1 MFKSL
6 NKREH
11 GFQIESFAKQQL
23 QKAGC
28 QVVET
33 NFQCKMGEIDLIVK
47 DKSNLVFVEVRY
59 RRSVNFGGAGASV
72 DFKKQQKLIRAA
84 AYYLQT
90 KNLTNKARG
99 RFDVFA
105 VHGETDKLS
114 FEWIKDAFD
123 ASI

>member
-11 GFQIESFAKQQL
+11 GFQIESFAQQRL

-28 QVVET
+28 QIVET
-33 NFQCKMGEIDLIVK
+33 NFQCKLGEIDIIVK
-47 DKSNLVFVEVRY
+47 DGTSLAFVEVRY
-59 RRSVNFGGAGASV
+59 RKHINFGGAVASV
-72 DFKKQQKLIRAA
+72 DFKKQKKLIRTA

-105 VHGETDKLS
+105 VHGEADRLS
-114 FEWIKDAFD
+114 FEWIKDAFV
-123 ASI
+123 A